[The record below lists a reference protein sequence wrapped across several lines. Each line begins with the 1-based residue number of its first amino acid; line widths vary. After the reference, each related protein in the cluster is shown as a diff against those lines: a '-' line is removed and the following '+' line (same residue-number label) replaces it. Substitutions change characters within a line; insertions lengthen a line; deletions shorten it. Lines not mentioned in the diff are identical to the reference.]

1 MERLVLARHAE
12 ADSNVGETVSGVP
25 PGGALTPAGVEQ
37 AIALGVALARE
48 TVDLAVVTDFLR
60 TQQTADVA
68 LDARAVPRLVVPEL
82 NEIGFGRFEGGLL
95 STYREWAWSAPA
107 GELCPGGGESRG
119 DAAGRYARAF
129 GALLER
135 PEAVV
140 LAITHA
146 VPIRYLLN
154 AADGLPPAARIEPV
168 AHAEP
173 FELGA
178 EQVRAAVALL
188 AEWSGRPVFG

>member
-1 MERLVLARHAE
+1 MERLVVVRHAE
-12 ADSNVGETVSGVP
+12 AESNAGETVSGVA
-25 PGGALTPAGVEQ
+25 PGGGLTPEGVEQ
-37 AIALGVALARE
+37 ARRLGRALESVPVGLA
-48 TVDLAVVTDFLR
+48 AVTDFRR
-60 TQQTADVA
+60 TQETADVA
-68 LDARAVPRLVVPEL
+68 LDGRAVPRLVVPEL

-107 GELCPGGGESRG
+107 DELCPGGGESRG

-168 AHAEP
+168 PHAEP

-178 EQVRAAVALL
+178 DRVPAAVALL
-188 AEWSGRPVFG
+188 VEWSGRPAFG